1 MLDITKMT
9 KMLPPF
15 LRVLARLLM
24 SHPSRALNQAEI
36 RTLLAHPGLLVHL
49 AQVPKT
55 WLLASKKMTTAIMLA
70 HQVRRRSLPRNAE
83 LDKAQDSPLP
93 SQVLGSRLSF
103 LHSEGPAIVRPGNL
117 LHVGR
122 KIDGLR
128 VLFGLSEGV
137 FDVTCCNSVLMLA
150 KD

>member
-1 MLDITKMT
+1 MMKITM
-9 KMLPPF
+9 MFPLVP
-15 LRVLARLLM
+15 RVLAQLLRSLPPLALVEAETPTLL
-24 SHPSRALNQAEI
+24 SHPRLF
-36 RTLLAHPGLLVHL
+36 
-49 AQVPKT
+49 VPLGKVPET
-55 WLLASKKMTTAIMLA
+55 WLLVSKTMMTAIMLV
-70 HQVRRRSLPRNAE
+70 HQVHKRSLPRNAE
-83 LDKAQDSPLP
+83 LDKAPELPLH
-93 SQVLGSRLSF
+93 SQVLGSRFSF